1 LWRSEK
7 LKSGEGTPWRP
18 HPCFFGELIG
28 GILPEQHIQFLSSDA
43 RFKDNPNLINQL
55 MAPTFITQV
64 SGPRVYTAASTMI
77 RLWELKC
84 STAEGRPFTAHHDIR
99 YMALDVIF
107 AAMFGHPESE
117 SITTRRL
124 EAVSQ
129 WGATWANTPNT
140 VDKPMQFPEA
150 EVPSVF
156 AAAHTLANS
165 VTDTQLSPL
174 PRATSWVLR
183 QLPYMR
189 KVTAIKD
196 RYICD
201 RVIESILV
209 I

>member
-1 LWRSEK
+1 L
-7 LKSGEGTPWRP
+7 GN
-18 HPCFFGELIG
+18 I
-28 GILPEQHIQFLSSDA
+28 
-43 RFKDNPNLINQL
+43 
-55 MAPTFITQV
+55 
-64 SGPRVYTAASTMI
+64 
-77 RLWELKC
+77 
-84 STAEGRPFTAHHDIR
+84 
-99 YMALDVIF
+99 
-107 AAMFGHPESE
+107 
-117 SITTRRL
+117 
-124 EAVSQ
+124 
-129 WGATWANTPNT
+129 PNT

-183 QLPYMR
+183 QLPYMK